1 MKPQEARDLMDA
13 YLSIYETASPQRTPS
28 GGTVPSGT
36 QRDPKLRATRS
47 TSPED
52 RLKKENEKNFKTG
65 PIEETAMP
73 SKPNSGYGR
82 PKPDKYPGP
91 RSEGR
96 PRPVGGPDIR
106 KPMPPLGGNVRKE
119 SVDEVSEGALNLLKR
134 GVKAVLGPADQSPKA
149 EAERMGA
156 RRPQNAQQREVG
168 KRTAEVLKKED
179 VDLFDIVGAYLID
192 EGYADTEEAAF
203 AIMANMSEGWR
214 ESIVEQ
220 LDEGLVSTV
229 QNLLGLARDR
239 DRKVSDKTPM
249 GQAVTGLQRRRQ
261 ATDAAMRQLRGQ

>member
-28 GGTVPSGT
+28 GGTVPQGT
-36 QRDPKLRATRS
+36 QRDKDARATRS

-52 RLKKENEKNFKTG
+52 RLKKENEKNLKTG

-73 SKPNSGYGR
+73 PKKSEPKYPRSGLGTPPKPGPGYGR
-82 PKPDKYPGP
+82 PKPDKYPG
-91 RSEGR
+91 R
-96 PRPVGGPDIR
+96 
-106 KPMPPLGGNVRKE
+106 GNVLQKNSYE
-119 SVDEVSEGALNLLKR
+119 LEGEMVDENALNLLKR
-134 GVKAVLGPADQSPKA
+134 GVKAVLGPADQSPEA
-149 EAERMGA
+149 EAARRGA

-168 KRTAEVLKKED
+168 KRTAEAMKKED

-220 LDEGLVSTV
+220 LDEGLISTV